1 MMRNI
6 LTRSSQCCV
15 SVAVLIALQAL
26 TGLIVGS
33 LVVIPVRLTAASD
46 SKAHDQ
52 YLHAAKLFEQDKY
65 DGAIAALKSAL
76 QLYPKFPEAYRLLG
90 KVYFEGLRRPS
101 DAVKAFRKAIELKPE
116 YAEAYYDLGIV
127 DQAQG
132 KLTAAEPGLRP
143 GDQVTRQ

>member
-1 MMRNI
+1 
-6 LTRSSQCCV
+6 V
-15 SVAVLIALQAL
+15 LQAL
-26 TGLIVGS
+26 TGLIVGF
-33 LVVIPVRLTAASD
+33 LVVTPVGLTAASD

-101 DAVKAFRKAIELKPE
+101 DAVSAFRKAIELKPE
-116 YAEAYYDLGIV
+116 YAEAYYDLGV
-127 DQAQG
+127 VYQAQG
-132 KLTAAEPGLRP
+132 KFADAEQMLRRAIQIHP
-143 GDQVTRQ
+143 QYE